1 MAIVWLALIFAL
13 VVTVAAAIYSTLQ
26 GLEVF
31 RTFKRFGSS
40 MSSELDRIAAA
51 AGGIERHLE
60 LAAESGTRLE
70 ASLARLRA
78 SRARLNVLT
87 SALADVRA
95 AVGRV
100 TAVVPR
106 K

>member
-1 MAIVWLALIFAL
+1 M
-13 VVTVAAAIYSTLQ
+13 
-26 GLEVF
+26 
-31 RTFKRFGSS
+31 KRLGRSVGG
-40 MSSELDRIAAA
+40 ELDRIAATS
-51 AGGIERHLE
+51 GEIERHLA
-60 LAAESGTRLE
+60 LAAESGTQLE

-78 SRARLNVLT
+78 SRAQLTVLT

-95 AVGRV
+95 SVGRI

>member
-1 MAIVWLALIFAL
+1 MPMFWLALIFAL
-13 VVTVAAAIYSTLQ
+13 VLTVAAVTYATLK
-26 GLEVF
+26 GLEAF
-31 RTFKRFGSS
+31 RAFKRLGRA
-40 MSSELDRIAAA
+40 MDSELDRITAATDQ
-51 AGGIERHLE
+51 IERHLA
-60 LAAESGTRLE
+60 LAAESGTKLE

-87 SALADVRA
+87 AALADVRA
-95 AVGRV
+95 AVGRI

>member
-1 MAIVWLALIFAL
+1 MSIFWLALIIAL
-13 VVTVAAAIYSTLQ
+13 VLTVASAIYVTRQ
-26 GLEVF
+26 GLEAF
-31 RTFKRFGSS
+31 RAVKRLGRDLGA
-40 MSSELDRIAAA
+40 ELDRISAAS
-51 AGGIERHLE
+51 GQIERQLA

-70 ASLARLRA
+70 ASLARLRS

-87 SALADVRA
+87 SAVADVRA
-95 AVGRV
+95 AVGRI

>member
-1 MAIVWLALIFAL
+1 MPILWLTLIFAL
-13 VVTVAAAIYSTLQ
+13 VVTFAAATYATLK
-26 GLEVF
+26 GLEAF
-31 RTFKRFGSS
+31 RGVKRLGGAVGA
-40 MSSELDRIAAA
+40 ELDRISAATE
-51 AGGIERHLE
+51 GIERHLT

-70 ASLARLRA
+70 ASLARLRS

-87 SALADVRA
+87 SALADARA
-95 AVGRV
+95 AVGRI

>member
-1 MAIVWLALIFAL
+1 MFWLALIIAL
-13 VVTVAAAIYSTLQ
+13 FLTVAAAIYTTLK
-26 GLEVF
+26 GLEAF
-31 RTFKRFGSS
+31 RGVKRLGGVVG
-40 MSSELDRIAAA
+40 SELDRITAAT
-51 AGGIERHLE
+51 GEIEHHLA
-60 LAAESGTRLE
+60 LAAESGTKLE

-95 AVGRV
+95 AVRRIA
-100 TAVVPR
+100 TVVPR